1 MIRQKNPHRGA
12 VGIGLSDGIAVFVGA
27 HSLQLFEGSGEMGGV
42 RIAHHFS
49 DFADF
54 QFGVGEELLDLLN
67 WYSESPSVFYSN
79 SSFVSA
85 SKPNMFQNSP
95 FSLSPM
101 KYPP

>member
-54 QFGVGEELLDLLN
+54 QFGVGQELLGFLN
-67 WYSESPSVFYSN
+67 ADGIEDIIEALHGIPV
-79 SSFVSA
+79 
-85 SKPNMFQNSP
+85 QQ
-95 FSLSPM
+95 L
-101 KYPP
+101 